1 MPMSDLTSNC
11 LLSCR
16 QMGQADAWAM
26 AQGVPGTDLMDKA
39 GAAVVHA
46 IRQRWSPRPVTV
58 LCGPGNNGGDGYV
71 VARLLGQAGWLV
83 TVASLVPIEQLRG
96 DALHHARLWQAWCV
110 ESTGDALAAQ
120 PLPLGEA
127 ALMGAELVVDALLGA
142 GLDRALEPAV
152 QALLTRVSHLGVPLV
167 AIDVPSG
174 LQGDTGQS
182 LGATHSTLTVTFF
195 RKKPGH
201 VLMPGR
207 ALCGEVVVADIGIA
221 KQAIDALQHDG
232 GVPLVQENHPGLWA
246 SQWPAPALMGHKYQ
260 RGHALVLGGAR
271 MVGAARLTA
280 RGAAR
285 VGAGLVSLV
294 VPRAAWPVYASTLL
308 SAMAQPLDD
317 GDAQTLITAW
327 GQQLEALHWHAL
339 ALGPG
344 ARQGLPGD
352 AAETLR
358 ALVRAALAEPLGRPM
373 VLDADALTVFQ
384 EDPAPLFDIIGQG
397 ALSVVLTPHEGEFNR
412 LFGARVQGQDK
423 VTRTRAAAL
432 VSGAVVLHK
441 GADTVIA
448 APDGRVVINTN
459 GPAWLATGG
468 SGDVLTGFIAGL
480 LAQGLEP
487 MDAACAAAWLHGAC
501 AQAFGPGLL
510 AEDLPEQLPQV
521 LSALWGR

>member
-1 MPMSDLTSNC
+1 MSDLTSSC

-16 QMGQADAWAM
+16 QMGLADAWTM
-26 AQGVPGTDLMDKA
+26 THGVPGIELMENA
-39 GAAVVHA
+39 GAAVVRA

-83 TVASLVPIEQLRG
+83 TVASLQPIEQLRG

-110 ESTGDALAAQ
+110 ESSGEASAGQ
-120 PLPLGEA
+120 PLPLGDA
-127 ALMGAELVVDALLGA
+127 ALMGTELVVDAIFGA
-142 GLDRALEPAV
+142 GLDRPLEPTV
-152 QALLTRVSHLGVPLV
+152 HALLMRVPQMGVPLV
-167 AIDVPSG
+167 AVDVPSG
-174 LQGDTGQS
+174 LQGDTGQN

-207 ALCGEVVVADIGIA
+207 ALCGELVVADIGIA
-221 KQAIDALQHDG
+221 EQAIDALSHDG
-232 GVPLVQENHPGLWA
+232 GDPLVQENHPGLWA
-246 SQWPAPALMGHKYQ
+246 SQLPPPALAAHKYQ

-294 VPRAAWPVYASTLL
+294 VPRAAWPVYAATLL
-308 SAMAQPLDD
+308 SAMAQPLED
-317 GDAQTLITAW
+317 GDAQTLIASW

-352 AAETLR
+352 ASETLR
-358 ALVRAALAEPLGRPM
+358 ALVRTALSEPLGRPM

-384 EDPAPLFDIIGQG
+384 EEPAQLFDTIGQG
-397 ALSVVLTPHEGEFNR
+397 ALSVVLTPHEGEFSR
-412 LFGARVQGQDK
+412 LFGTLAQGQGQDK
-423 VTRTRAAAL
+423 VARTRAAA
-432 VSGAVVLHK
+432 VTSGAVVLHK

-459 GPAWLATGG
+459 GPPWLATGG

-487 MDAACAAAWLHGAC
+487 MEAACAGAWLHGAC
-501 AQAFGPGLL
+501 AQVFGPGLL
-510 AEDLPEQLPQV
+510 AEDLPEQLPRV
-521 LSALWGR
+521 LGTLWGR